1 MEIYLPVADVS
12 VNIFFLIALGIVV
25 GFLSGLLGIGG
36 GIILNPALIKIG
48 IPPIVTVGTSVSQ
61 MVGATVSGF
70 IAI

>member
-1 MEIYLPVADVS
+1 LEIYLPVADVS

-61 MVGATVSGF
+61 MVGATV
-70 IAI
+70 